1 MAGMTRFHING
12 YSIFYDRR
20 GTVRVNARFGDFV
33 KGFLHAFSANVIR
46 LCISIILTLFLPK
59 VLGVEEYSYWQLYLF
74 YVTYTAYSSLGFCE
88 GTYLKYGGKRYEEL
102 DKKIMASQFWTLAIY
117 EICFGLVC
125 GAVFTCFVGDADKR
139 YLLCLALVSSFFDIL
154 RYLLQC
160 VLQAT
165 SRIQDFAKVMTA
177 ERILFFLFLSI
188 LVGLGYRS
196 CHSCIFSEILAR
208 IVSMGY
214 GMMVSRDTVFV
225 RFSFGKES
233 RSESKELVEIGF
245 KLLLA
250 NLASQLV
257 IGIVRFMIEQRWGT
271 IVFGKVSLTLSL
283 SNMVITCIGAVSIV
297 LFPALKNM
305 DQDKLERLYGTMRM
319 ALTAP
324 VLSVLLF
331 YVPVKLVLG
340 LWLPQYQ
347 DSLRYLAVIMPV
359 SVYETRFYALI
370 NTYFKAYR
378 KENQILFVNVITV
391 LLSLAVS
398 FCTVFLLDSLD
409 LSVMVIVAVIVF
421 KSVLSEWILK
431 NYVSMDVLYDNLLE
445 IALILVFIVSN
456 LKMGS
461 FYAFGIYLV
470 SYMGYLVLR
479 KKEIAEQFSRIKR
492 IVVER

>member
-1 MAGMTRFHING
+1 M
-12 YSIFYDRR
+12 
-20 GTVRVNARFGDFV
+20 
-33 KGFLHAFSANVIR
+33 
-46 LCISIILTLFLPK
+46 
-59 VLGVEEYSYWQLYLF
+59 
-74 YVTYTAYSSLGFCE
+74 
-88 GTYLKYGGKRYEEL
+88 
-102 DKKIMASQFWTLAIY
+102 
-117 EICFGLVC
+117 
-125 GAVFTCFVGDADKR
+125 
-139 YLLCLALVSSFFDIL
+139 
-154 RYLLQC
+154 
-160 VLQAT
+160 
-165 SRIQDFAKVMTA
+165 
-177 ERILFFLFLSI
+177 
-188 LVGLGYRS
+188 
-196 CHSCIFSEILAR
+196 
-208 IVSMGY
+208 
-214 GMMVSRDTVFV
+214 
-225 RFSFGKES
+225 
-233 RSESKELVEIGF
+233 
-245 KLLLA
+245 
-250 NLASQLV
+250 
-257 IGIVRFMIEQRWGT
+257 
-271 IVFGKVSLTLSL
+271 
-283 SNMVITCIGAVSIV
+283 
-297 LFPALKNM
+297 
-305 DQDKLERLYGTMRM
+305 
-319 ALTAP
+319 TAP

-347 DSLRYLAVIMPV
+347 DSLHYLAVIMPV

-431 NYVSMDVLYDNLLE
+431 NYVSMDVLCDNLLE
-445 IALILVFIVSN
+445 IALTLVFIVSN